1 MYSQKEHFHDFKTL
15 IMINTN
21 NPMLLKLINDHKLQQ
36 SEKNENTTG
45 WVVQQLRQFNK
56 DIIAQNST

>member
-36 SEKNENTTG
+36 SEKNENTR
-45 WVVQQLRQFNK
+45 VSCSFYEFLRGSNQMMFP
-56 DIIAQNST
+56 